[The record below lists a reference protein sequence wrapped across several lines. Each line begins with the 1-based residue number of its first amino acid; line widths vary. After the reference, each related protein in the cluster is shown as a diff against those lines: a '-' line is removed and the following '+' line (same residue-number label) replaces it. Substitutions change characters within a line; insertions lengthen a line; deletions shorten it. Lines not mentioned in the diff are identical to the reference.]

1 MLQLRNSTIEAT
13 VANHG
18 DSMVI
23 KKVFIFL
30 IVSVLMLSTGKAQQI
45 FIGGS
50 LGVNSSGGKSTHY
63 GNTED
68 LPSNFSL
75 LFAPMAGYYINDY
88 FAVGL
93 KVNLNNSMSKQYV
106 PAFEDDVKSSQT
118 QWGVAA
124 FSRYNIWE
132 LGKFSLTLEGSLGM
146 SKMYPKT
153 TIKTETTKG
162 FQESTFS
169 VNVVPLLSYSLTDRL
184 DIQSQLNFLNLGFIT
199 RTRRDDDKFILKE
212 TRNSFNFG
220 VNNSWQPFNLWVGFI
235 FKL

>member
-1 MLQLRNSTIEAT
+1 M
-13 VANHG
+13 
-18 DSMVI
+18 
-23 KKVFIFL
+23 
-30 IVSVLMLSTGKAQQI
+30 IVSAFTLSFGNAQQI

-50 LGVNSSGGKSTHY
+50 LGVNSNGGKSTHY

-68 LPSNFSL
+68 LSSNFSF

-93 KVNLNNSMSKQYV
+93 KVNLSNSVSKQYV
-106 PAFEDDVKSSQT
+106 PVFEDDVKSSQT

-124 FSRYNIWE
+124 FSRYNIGE

-162 FQESTFS
+162 FQESTLS

-184 DIQSQLNFLNLGFIT
+184 NIESQLNFLNLGFNT
-199 RTRRDDDKFILKE
+199 KTRRDDDKYILKE
-212 TRNSFNFG
+212 TRNSFSFG
-220 VNNSWQPFNLWVGFI
+220 VNNSWQPFNLWVGFV
-235 FKL
+235 FKLL